1 MSISA
6 SKPITRPIVKP
17 IVITSGDPAG
27 IGPDLVL
34 QLGQHLGSSPWV
46 VLADIDV
53 LTARAQQLSLDNITF
68 SAWQPGD
75 ALPAPS
81 ATKNTPNTIAVWH
94 CPAGATVRAGYA
106 DPATAAGTL
115 EMLRRA
121 AQGCL
126 DGTFSAMVTAPV
138 AKNIIC
144 DGADPSFT
152 GHTEFLAEQ
161 ANAKQVVMMLVGKTL
176 RVALATT
183 HLPLRDVADAITST
197 SLETTLRILQR
208 DLQNTFAIASPRILV
223 LGLNPHAGESGHL
236 GHEEIDTIIPL
247 LERLRSEGFA
257 LTGPVPADTAFNQT
271 LLNQHDAV
279 LAMYHDQGL
288 PVLKFSSFGEAVNIT
303 LGLPFIRTSVDH
315 GTAFDLAGT
324 GKAQPGS
331 LIAATQLALTLAAH
345 SVASS
350 VQSSV
355 PPEPQTK

>member
-46 VLADIDV
+46 VIADIDV
-53 LTARAQQLSLDNITF
+53 LTARAQQLSFDNIAF

-106 DPATAAGTL
+106 DPATAVGTL

-247 LERLRSEGFA
+247 LERLRAEGFA

-345 SVASS
+345 SAASS

>member
-6 SKPITRPIVKP
+6 FKSLPKP
-17 IVITSGDPAG
+17 IVVTSGDPAG

-34 QLGQHLGSSPWV
+34 QLGQHLSDSPWV

-53 LTARAQQLSLDNITF
+53 LTARAQQLSLNHITLC
-68 SAWQPGD
+68 AWQPGEP
-75 ALPAPS
+75 LPGH
-81 ATKNTPNTIAVWH
+81 NTVEAGADPRTSTIAVWH
-94 CPAGATVRAGYA
+94 CPAGGNVQAGQA
-106 DPATAAGTL
+106 DPASAAGTL

-161 ANAKQVVMMLVGKTL
+161 ACVKHVVMMLAGKTL

-183 HLPLRDVADAITST
+183 HLPLRDVADAITDA
-197 SLETTLRILQR
+197 SLETTLRILQH
-208 DLQNTFAIASPRILV
+208 DLQNTFAIAAPRILV

-247 LERLRSEGFA
+247 LERLRGEGFS

-331 LIAATQLALTLAAH
+331 LIAAAQLALTLAAH
-345 SVASS
+345 TATDKIENS
-350 VQSSV
+350 
-355 PPEPQTK
+355 

>member
-46 VLADIDV
+46 VIADIDV
-53 LTARAQQLSLDNITF
+53 LTARAQQLSFDNIAF

-106 DPATAAGTL
+106 DPATAVGTL

-247 LERLRSEGFA
+247 LERLRAEGFA